1 MTDVQR
7 PALFQAWPATL
18 VVLQALLR
26 HQAAAKMHTT
36 THAAVE
42 LWRLRMKLE
51 LAHYDK
57 SACGGAREAALRWI
71 SIAEMARAASVP
83 LSRIG
88 GHRGRL
94 ARALAE
100 FATLQSLGQQPT
112 ASAALAAADAEADP
126 GPSLAFKLLTAC
138 VLGAALD
145 KLEFEGVTAAQ
156 PHVDGG
162 IRFTLLE
169 AKANPKDGERL
180 ACRCPACASRCRC
193 VPSPDAWN
201 ALHLCTQLQKL
212 PNSWSGVRACWLQ

>member
-7 PALFQAWPATL
+7 PTLFQAWPATL

-26 HQAAAKMHTT
+26 HQTAAEKHTVT
-36 THAAVE
+36 PGAAVE

-51 LAHYDK
+51 LAHHDEP
-57 SACGGAREAALRWI
+57 ACGGACDAALRWT

-83 LSRIG
+83 LSSIG
-88 GHRGRL
+88 GHGGRL

-112 ASAALAAADAEADP
+112 AAAALAAADAEADH
-126 GPSLAFKLLTAC
+126 GPSLAFMLLTAS

-145 KLEFEGVTAAQ
+145 ELEFDGVTAAQ
-156 PHVDGG
+156 PHADGG

-169 AKANPKDGERL
+169 AKANQKNGERRL
-180 ACRCPACASRCRC
+180 EACTPPPGLLR
-193 VPSPDAWN
+193 
-201 ALHLCTQLQKL
+201 ALPL
-212 PNSWSGVRACWLQ
+212 RAIA

>member
-7 PALFQAWPATL
+7 PALSQAWSATL
-18 VVLQALLR
+18 FVLQALLR
-26 HQAAAKMHTT
+26 HQAAAKKHTT

-57 SACGGAREAALRWI
+57 SACGGAREAALRWT

-100 FATLQSLGQQPT
+100 FATLQSLGQQLT
-112 ASAALAAADAEADP
+112 ASAALAAADADETDP
-126 GPSLAFKLLTAC
+126 GPSLAFMLLTAC

-145 KLEFEGVTAAQ
+145 KLEFDGVTAAQ

-180 ACRCPACASRCRC
+180 APL
-193 VPSPDAWN
+193 PDLRR
-201 ALHLCTQLQKL
+201 ALPL
-212 PNSWSGVRACWLQ
+212 RAIA